1 MIEEVLL
8 SCFGMKIGPGWGVVA
23 CNVGA
28 QCQNLN
34 WISAQT
40 TGVVQLTPNFVD
52 HLVMLI
58 KHDLHKK
65 NHISRT
71 FAQLTPSD
79 TILYYVNQLV
89 PTNLHAQAKIR
100 RFYCKDSC

>member
-1 MIEEVLL
+1 
-8 SCFGMKIGPGWGVVA
+8 MKRGPEWGVVA

-52 HLVMLI
+52 HLVLLI
-58 KHDLHKK
+58 KHDLHQK
-65 NHISRT
+65 NHIFRT

-79 TILYYVNQLV
+79 IIPKQTENTVQHTCTGILLSAQVLQLYHGLNEV
-89 PTNLHAQAKIR
+89 LWKKQ
-100 RFYCKDSC
+100 

>member
-1 MIEEVLL
+1 V
-8 SCFGMKIGPGWGVVA
+8 KT
-23 CNVGA
+23 
-28 QCQNLN
+28 QCKNLN
-34 WISAQT
+34 ENPTKT